1 MVRIADADGDG
12 DVSFAEFVRAYH
24 SNEWFKVRLMNIA
37 SDSMSN
43 AVTEQEQHYKEQAAE
58 LRDEGVSNSG
68 STKQVLMK
76 RRALRRSREVRV
88 AIEKFWK
95 AIEYHTIDERWIPK
109 ELYYTYNIKLT
120 KAVLAEEDYD
130 EEDDD
135 PAEVIY
141 LYAYGY
147 FSLICTVCPA
157 CCLSPT
163 RCSSASFECGTKP
176 VLNNCCN
183 ACVGFCQR

>member
-120 KAVLAEEDYD
+120 KAVLAEEEDYD
-130 EEDDD
+130 DEDDD

-141 LYAYGY
+141 LYAYGCLS
-147 FSLICTVCPA
+147 FICTVCLPA
-157 CCLSPT
+157 CLPAVSHSHAAVLIHTLLPHSLS
-163 RCSSASFECGTKP
+163 SSSRM
-176 VLNNCCN
+176 LY
-183 ACVGFCQR
+183 

>member
-1 MVRIADADGDG
+1 
-12 DVSFAEFVRAYH
+12 
-24 SNEWFKVRLMNIA
+24 
-37 SDSMSN
+37 MSN

-58 LRDEGVSNSG
+58 LREEGVANSE

-120 KAVLAEEDYD
+120 KAVLAEEEDYD

-135 PAEVIY
+135 PAED
-141 LYAYGY
+141 LANAEEDW
-147 FSLICTVCPA
+147 SHDCKKSSPA
-157 CCLSPT
+157 
-163 RCSSASFECGTKP
+163 GTTSGK
-176 VLNNCCN
+176 
-183 ACVGFCQR
+183 